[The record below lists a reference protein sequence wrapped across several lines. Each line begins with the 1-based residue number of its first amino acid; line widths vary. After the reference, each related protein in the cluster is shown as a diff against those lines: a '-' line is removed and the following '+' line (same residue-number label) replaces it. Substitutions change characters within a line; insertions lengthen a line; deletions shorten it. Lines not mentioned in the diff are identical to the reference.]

1 MIKAARYAIVTPY
14 CREPRA
20 TLGRCIDSVRRQTV
34 GADHLLVADGF
45 PQEWLDGVRVNH
57 LRLGRCHADFGNT
70 PRGLGAMLAIAEHY
84 EAIGF
89 LDADNWYDDNHV
101 EACVAA
107 ASGAP
112 EADAVIARR
121 RFVRHDG
128 SVMDISDEPDHV
140 DTSCFWL
147 HTGALHVAH
156 FWLMPSQL
164 APICDRVYY
173 AMIKARQ
180 LKLGYVPQATVNYTC
195 QYAALYRALGESPPA
210 GAKANIDVVP
220 ICDWLRG
227 LPERERRQVALQCGV
242 DLVPMAL
249 AAMGRSGDPAQA
261 AAPDRA
267 SSRPC
272 GPDAGADAAPP
283 RSVRPEASGSPR
295 TSAAFPEFPTDRGS
309 RRCRRTRSA

>member
-14 CREPRA
+14 CRESRV
-20 TLGRCIDSVRRQTV
+20 TLERCIDSVRRQTV
-34 GADHLLVADGF
+34 GADHILVADGLA
-45 PQEWLDGVRVNH
+45 QDWLDGARVNH
-57 LRLGRCHADFGNT
+57 LRLGQCHADFGNT

-101 EACVAA
+101 EACIAA
-107 ASGAP
+107 AALASG
-112 EADAVIARR
+112 ADAVIARR

-128 SVMDISDEPDHV
+128 SVMAISDEPDHV

-147 HTGALHVAH
+147 HSGALHVAH
-156 FWLMPSQL
+156 HWLMPAQL

-180 LKLGYVPQATVNYTC
+180 LKLGHVPQATVNYTC
-195 QYAALYRALGESPPA
+195 HYEALYRALGESPPA

-220 ICDWLRG
+220 ICEWLLG
-227 LPERERRQVALQCGV
+227 LAEPERRQVALRCGV

-249 AAMGRSGDPAQA
+249 AAMDRSDDPPHAA
-261 AAPDRA
+261 DRNTASARPLGPDTDVAAPRNVRLEASRA
-267 SSRPC
+267 S
-272 GPDAGADAAPP
+272 
-283 RSVRPEASGSPR
+283 
-295 TSAAFPEFPTDRGS
+295 
-309 RRCRRTRSA
+309 